1 MKRPM
6 ERTKISMQ
14 LTAWEWAMVVN
25 ALESYIL
32 KHSEDIDTTGLMEFL
47 QHIEQRIGLDGQV

>member
-6 ERTKISMQ
+6 ERTNISMQ
-14 LTAWEWAMVVN
+14 LTAWEWSMVVN

-32 KHSEDIDTTGLMEFL
+32 KHSEDIDMTGLLEYL
-47 QHIEQRIGLDGQV
+47 QYIEQRIGLDG

>member
-32 KHSEDIDTTGLMEFL
+32 KHSEDIDTSGLMEFL
-47 QHIEQRIGLDGQV
+47 QHIEQRIGLDG